1 MKSQELFLKTPQ
13 GEIQYILRRSRR
25 KTISVAIKDN
35 AQILVGAPLW
45 VEDSRVT
52 QFLKEKFAWILRKQ
66 TEFSARNDFLERRAF
81 THGENFLF
89 LGDKYPL
96 NIIENH
102 HKTEIRFSQDG
113 WQLHLPQ
120 DLNQKSREKTIKET
134 LIDWYR
140 TQAKEVLGGRV
151 FHFSRLLKVEPQEI
165 AVRTQK
171 RLWGSCHHH
180 SRKIHLNWQL
190 VLSPLEVIDYV
201 VVHELCHLLVPN
213 HSKRFWQK
221 VEAILPDFKKRKAW
235 LREHGWQMRIF

>member
-1 MKSQELFLKTPQ
+1 MKPEKSILKTPK
-13 GEIQYILRRSRR
+13 GEIEYVLRRSRR
-25 KTISVAIKDN
+25 KTISVAIKDD
-35 AQILVGAPLW
+35 AEIVVGAPLW
-45 VEDSRVT
+45 VEVSRVK
-52 QFLKEKFAWILRKQ
+52 QFLKEKSSWILRKQ
-66 TEFSARNDFLERRAF
+66 AEFSQKNDFLKKRAF
-81 THGENFLF
+81 DHGANFLF

-96 NIIENH
+96 TITENGHKAEII
-102 HKTEIRFSQDG
+102 FSQSG
-113 WQLHLPQ
+113 WQLQLSQ
-120 DLNQKSREKTIKET
+120 GLDQKSREETIKEI

-140 TQAKEVLGGRV
+140 VQAKEVFGGRV
-151 FHFSRLLKVEPQEI
+151 FHFARMLKVEPQEI
-165 AVRTQK
+165 VVRTQK

-213 HSKRFWQK
+213 HSQRFWGK